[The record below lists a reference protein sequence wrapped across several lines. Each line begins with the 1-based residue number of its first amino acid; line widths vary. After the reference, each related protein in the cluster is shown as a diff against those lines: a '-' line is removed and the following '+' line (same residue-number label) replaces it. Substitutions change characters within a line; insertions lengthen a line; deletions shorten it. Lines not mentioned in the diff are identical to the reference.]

1 MKVLEASKSFVAFA
15 STCNVSG
22 QHART
27 HCLPSTP
34 VPNKKRAADG
44 LMSRIIEAKLF
55 WTHSNPLLP
64 WKDFAKNCLEAIK
77 EYKRGLKEGIDVFPT
92 SAALCQ
98 ESPRQCRWCLEWPWL
113 QDLSRWTSRAH
124 LVEDADPSWSAI
136 FCHYP
141 ATALRMNGQQWYEV
155 ITFTFSTQSRSQ
167 GLKIWHGLEAQICS
181 IMWCNRMCNIYIS
194 VRVLFFLCGEASH
207 A

>member
-44 LMSRIIEAKLF
+44 LMSRIIKAKLF

-77 EYKRGLKEGIDVFPT
+77 EYKRGHRCFPNQCCPVPRVSQAMPMMPGMAMAAGPVTLNFTCT
-92 SAALCQ
+92 S
-98 ESPRQCRWCLEWPWL
+98 CRRCWP
-113 QDLSRWTSRAH
+113 
-124 LVEDADPSWSAI
+124 I
-136 FCHYP
+136 MICHYP
-141 ATALRMNGQQWYEV
+141 ATALRMNGQEWYEV
-155 ITFTFSTQSRSQ
+155 INFTFSTQSRSQ

-181 IMWCNRMCNIYIS
+181 IMLSNIYNIYIYIHFM
-194 VRVLFFLCGEASH
+194 LAS
-207 A
+207 